1 MLNISGYIF
10 MIVIGAL
17 CGMMAF
23 INLLQTGAP
32 IMGVVMFGCGAM
44 LVGGWAL
51 LCEEYNNE

>member
-32 IMGVVMFGCGAM
+32 IMGIILFGCGAM
-44 LVGGWAL
+44 FVGGWTLIAVEL
-51 LCEEYNNE
+51 END